1 MELLGDAY
9 DSGHYGG
16 RHDDTNRAWHSAAA
30 AVSTGSVVLC
40 DKGKRTDGAARAA
53 AQRRYSYLNDGHIP
67 DHARPRQGK
76 GGTHIVNEVKVVS
89 PHTQHTANQGRGN
102 VRSGG
107 GCLFVGHLYAFG
119 STLESYRKMVFGVR
133 GHGSEGEAPLDHTT
147 GEGWV
152 REHAGHYADALQR
165 GSTVN
170 LLLHELYGGMTGPA
184 FAYLVGLAKLS
195 RRRGGRDDTAYHDP
209 PGSKRL
215 SFLEHHSRAIS
226 SAVLFGDASRIAA
239 MLTRAS
245 EWLAPSPPNAG
256 VN

>member
-1 MELLGDAY
+1 
-9 DSGHYGG
+9 
-16 RHDDTNRAWHSAAA
+16 
-30 AVSTGSVVLC
+30 
-40 DKGKRTDGAARAA
+40 
-53 AQRRYSYLNDGHIP
+53 
-67 DHARPRQGK
+67 
-76 GGTHIVNEVKVVS
+76 
-89 PHTQHTANQGRGN
+89 
-102 VRSGG
+102 
-107 GCLFVGHLYAFG
+107 
-119 STLESYRKMVFGVR
+119 MVFGVR

-147 GEGWV
+147 GKGWV

-195 RRRGGRDDTAYHDP
+195 RRRGGRDDTAYPDP